1 MIMVEC
7 AKEGVLNTRDEGFHG
22 VMETFCS
29 VFVPS
34 EGALGVIWIMMNHFR
49 YFSSKNLKTLPRSSF
64 MIVTIC
70 CFPFSYVIVNP
81 IY

>member
-7 AKEGVLNTRDEGFHG
+7 AKEGVLNTRDEGFHR

-34 EGALGVIWIMMNHFR
+34 EGALGVIWIIDE
-49 YFSSKNLKTLPRSSF
+49 SF
-64 MIVTIC
+64 
-70 CFPFSYVIVNP
+70 
-81 IY
+81 